1 MYLRIKVDCP
11 LCGDQPTW
19 IYDTDADRKHRGQ
32 QGCPGGCTALQHV
45 VVRELSES
53 EAKEFL
59 REEKHP
65 ENNLDL

>member
-19 IYDTDADRKHRGQ
+19 IYDTDAGQKHREM
-32 QGCPGGCTALQHV
+32 QGCPGGCTALQQIE
-45 VVRELSES
+45 VRELSES
-53 EAKEFL
+53 EVKEVL

-65 ENNLDL
+65 ENALDL